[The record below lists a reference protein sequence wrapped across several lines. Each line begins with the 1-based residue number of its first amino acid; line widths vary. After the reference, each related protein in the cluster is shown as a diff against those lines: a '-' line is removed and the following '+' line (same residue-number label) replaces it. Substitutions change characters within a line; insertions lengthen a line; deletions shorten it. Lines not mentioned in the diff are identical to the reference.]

1 MKLAI
6 VVDVESDPPTL
17 LGTLMP
23 ARPDDEGLVV
33 RYFDSGRN
41 EEYWGVESGTAI
53 RVGVVAAS
61 WAGVFEWAD

>member
-41 EEYWGVESGTAI
+41 EEEH
-53 RVGVVAAS
+53 VAPYDCVIVIA
-61 WAGVFEWAD
+61 VDVP